1 LNHLRAGVLLLVL
14 ASIGFASL
22 SVLSKLAYS
31 EGGTVLSV
39 LIFKNSL
46 AAIVFLPAAVIT
58 ATRPALG
65 ERMRAWLAVALLYA
79 VGTAALFSA
88 IKFGKV
94 SEVAPI
100 FYLFPGIVILIER
113 LVYQERLGLRGVL
126 AIAIGVSGSILVIG
140 QGLARPATIVGSSL
154 ALLSAAAIAAQYVV
168 AAHKVRHGDQL
179 ATAATMMCLSAIVLV
194 PVALIVG
201 IPMPSSRGWILL
213 GAIAVVGTAV
223 PVPYLVGLSR
233 TGASRAALVGV
244 CEPLFIVVLA
254 LLVLRESIGL
264 VQGIGIALIL
274 ASFVVAATWMT
285 TDAQPVSS
293 AAALSQSRR

>member
-22 SVLSKLAYS
+22 SVLTKLAYS

-39 LIFKNSL
+39 LVFKNSL
-46 AAIVFLPAAVIT
+46 AAVVFVPAAIATVERT
-58 ATRPALG
+58 AIW
-65 ERMRAWLAVALLYA
+65 ERMRTWLAVALLYA
-79 VGTAALFSA
+79 VGNAALFSA

-113 LVYQERLGLRGVL
+113 FVYQETLGLRGIL
-126 AIAIGVSGSILVIG
+126 AIAVGVSGSILVIG
-140 QGLARPATIVGSSL
+140 QGLARPTTVLGSSL
-154 ALLSAAAIAAQYVV
+154 ALLSAMAIAAQYVV
-168 AAHKVRHGDQL
+168 AAHKVRSGDQL
-179 ATAATMMCLSAIVLV
+179 PTAASMMTLSAVVLAAVVVVVGV
-194 PVALIVG
+194 PV
-201 IPMPSSRGWILL
+201 PTTRGWILL
-213 GAIAVVGTAV
+213 GLIAVVGTAV

-233 TGASRAALVGV
+233 AGASRAALVGV

-264 VQGIGIALIL
+264 VQGAGIGLIL
-274 ASFVVAATWMT
+274 ASFIVAATWMT
-285 TDAQPVSS
+285 TDPQQVGRGIPVS
-293 AAALSQSRR
+293 QSPP